1 MFLWQCSIV
10 GHNWGHSEVGYLRPL
25 HVPTSQSSCR
35 ITVSMFSTP
44 SLQFAFSVC
53 LWDQRKGYITFTIN
67 SNVNLMLSSAAAAWH
82 KANKYYCFYYLP
94 RENIRKLSSLHPP
107 FHILPT
113 PTPPRVFPPYA
124 SPSFPTPSPRNLLR
138 LMLALSGGE
147 RRQSLQEYVHTWN
160 VKYWNCIIKDTMW
173 SPTLMLLS
181 MLLLLCTKCSSF
193 CFFLGRWAL
202 EVDMSHVLWQT
213 ATDESF

>member
-1 MFLWQCSIV
+1 MAQVVGALMQARQNGKFLHLCEPESQKHVFLWQCSIV

-113 PTPPRVFPPYA
+113 PTPPGVSSICLSFLSHTLSQKPATAHA
-124 SPSFPTPSPRNLLR
+124 S
-138 LMLALSGGE
+138 
-147 RRQSLQEYVHTWN
+147 
-160 VKYWNCIIKDTMW
+160 
-173 SPTLMLLS
+173 TLWWRKTTIPAGI
-181 MLLLLCTKCSSF
+181 CP
-193 CFFLGRWAL
+193 
-202 EVDMSHVLWQT
+202 HVECKILKLYN
-213 ATDESF
+213 